1 MSENLFLGIIAA
13 TVAVILLGMPFWLF
27 GKKKETV
34 LVPDPVPGEEDQ
46 PVTARELKVVRK
58 MLLDLLS
65 VDIVDEGSCDCI
77 KSFIDTWKPGTT
89 YACMMQEFFDM
100 VECSDAHD
108 LPKLKSL
115 AAQQKEAL
123 ETIAKMKGLDPLV
136 AENTRICRICNRCLT
151 DILEAEE
158 I

>member
-1 MSENLFLGIIAA
+1 MSENLLLGIIAA

-34 LVPDPVPGEEDQ
+34 RVPEPVPGEEDR
-46 PVTARELKVVRK
+46 PVTARELTVVRK

-65 VDIVDEGSCDCI
+65 VDIVDEASHDRI
-77 KSFIDTWKPGTT
+77 KNFIDTRKPGIA

-100 VECSDAHD
+100 IKFSDVHN
-108 LPKLKSL
+108 LPKLKNL
-115 AAQQKEAL
+115 TAEQKEAL

-136 AENTRICRICNRCLT
+136 AENTRICRICNKCLT
-151 DILEAEE
+151 DILAKEE